1 MKKIILLLCSLCL
14 CLGLVACGDDSN
26 ESTTSKSDK
35 SNSSVD
41 SSDDS
46 LDDSLDDS
54 SSEKETISNE
64 NISAKQEII
73 DATWYSGLVQ
83 VNDQMIQLPINLS
96 ELIELGFD
104 YELYRGRAESPVEK
118 DYLMS
123 KDERVGLR
131 IMMNGVEIASCSV
144 ANKTEEF
151 KTVEEID
158 PVLYEICIEGELE
171 NISIFFPG
179 GLIYGD
185 SYKLIEEKYGKSR
198 EIKGSTYVYGNY
210 DWGMEV
216 EFDQNTQNINKI
228 KTIKKDKTNVDNKL
242 STITIDGVGTKIM
255 NKIEVLWP
263 TQYKV
268 MVDESVYETQRN
280 DTRIIR
286 SFILIDGNPY
296 MVTFSFRMW
305 GAEGYLNVHDN
316 GEYYLNE
323 TNENGIE
330 IKVYGSGPSF
340 GMDVISSESVLNGG
354 ISFESINE
362 ETQVSNETIE
372 NMAIEI
378 IKSIKFEKQN

>member
-1 MKKIILLLCSLCL
+1 
-14 CLGLVACGDDSN
+14 
-26 ESTTSKSDK
+26 
-35 SNSSVD
+35 
-41 SSDDS
+41 
-46 LDDSLDDS
+46 
-54 SSEKETISNE
+54 
-64 NISAKQEII
+64 
-73 DATWYSGLVQ
+73 
-83 VNDQMIQLPINLS
+83 
-96 ELIELGFD
+96 
-104 YELYRGRAESPVEK
+104 
-118 DYLMS
+118 
-123 KDERVGLR
+123 
-131 IMMNGVEIASCSV
+131 
-144 ANKTEEF
+144 
-151 KTVEEID
+151 
-158 PVLYEICIEGELE
+158 
-171 NISIFFPG
+171 
-179 GLIYGD
+179 
-185 SYKLIEEKYGKSR
+185 
-198 EIKGSTYVYGNY
+198 
-210 DWGMEV
+210 MEV